1 MAGCNASASSVTKTF
16 PVSDERDG
24 PEGQKS
30 ACHHADDG
38 ARDRRATS
46 DVYRVDV
53 LGDRNDAIAADEAA
67 MLLLVMQNT
76 L

>member
-1 MAGCNASASSVTKTF
+1 MHPHKV
-16 PVSDERDG
+16 VSYQDFSGRDG
-24 PEGQKS
+24 PEGQKA
-30 ACHHADDG
+30 ACHHADDA